1 MTQNFYVCFTS
12 TSFYFYFLPFSLLH
26 AFLSSPHPHLWQPS
40 VSSLYLW
47 AYFPVLSFFFF
58 FKIPHV
64 MEITQY
70 LPFFVWLILVSIR
83 PWGASTLSRGD
94 IHTSVFTE
102 VTYTTAKLWK
112 SSKCPSTDEWTKRMI
127 REGPFPRVTGMAKH
141 RKFNNWKMRPTAVY
155 RTCIL
160 IYNHP
165 LSFIICQWR
174 KIGLKRRHR
183 GNKLAL

>member
-1 MTQNFYVCFTS
+1 MSVLHQLLFTFTFYLSVFFMHFSHLPIPTS
-12 TSFYFYFLPFSLLH
+12 GNHQSLLCTCELI
-26 AFLSSPHPHLWQPS
+26 FLFFL
-40 VSSLYLW
+40 
-47 AYFPVLSFFFF
+47 FFF

-160 IYNHP
+160 IYTHP